1 MDSTFPLELDL
12 VLGTDMAVTSG
23 CLLTPFCEL
32 PSDPWGHVVLSLVVV
47 SVSDQILAHILHFAA
62 SKGCPV
68 VKPSVQHSGLPSQQ
82 FDQLSNL
89 FKPGEKKK
97 KKTLIRTWIFL
108 YKCVE
113 RKCWLLLVKLDY
125 TCPLPVGTSLQGWL
139 ISTIPLRLHPE
150 DPWPRHIKANTYP
163 RITLSPQKHPP
174 ETNISQPSPR

>member
-1 MDSTFPLELDL
+1 MTMDSTFPLELDL

-89 FKPGEKKK
+89 FKKLWLEHEYFFINVLKESAD
-97 KKTLIRTWIFL
+97 
-108 YKCVE
+108 Y
-113 RKCWLLLVKLDY
+113 CW
-125 TCPLPVGTSLQGWL
+125 W
-139 ISTIPLRLHPE
+139 
-150 DPWPRHIKANTYP
+150 N
-163 RITLSPQKHPP
+163 
-174 ETNISQPSPR
+174 